1 MEEKRSYSTRVC
13 ITGGSGFIGSWLVKK
28 LLEKGHTVHAT
39 LRNQGDTSKVDLL
52 KSFPNAENNLVL
64 FQADIYNPTEFE
76 PAIEGCEYVFHV
88 ATPLVHDTQSSKY
101 KDTAEAA
108 VAGVRAIAGA
118 CIRSQTVKR
127 LIYTASVMSLSPLT
141 EDGVCFKSCIDES
154 CWTPLNVSFTYADD
168 FTMGYTKSKTLAE
181 KEMLN
186 YNEYDNGSLEVV
198 TLACG
203 LVGGETVLPYVPSS
217 SEAILSLLTGN
228 LFFLNALTFLQ
239 EFLGSI
245 PLVHIEDVCRAHI
258 FCMEKPSMQGRFL
271 CAATN
276 PTIRDFAIYF
286 QEKFPEYQ
294 IAKEFMEGSAEGV
307 RCDFTKLMKIGFQ
320 YKYDTKKILDDS
332 VACGRRLGSLIK

>member
-1 MEEKRSYSTRVC
+1 MEEKSYCRVC
-13 ITGGSGFIGSWLVKK
+13 VTGGSGFIGSWLVKK

-52 KSFPNAENNLVL
+52 KSFPNAENKLVL

-76 PAIEGCEYVFHV
+76 PAINGCEYVFHV
-88 ATPLVHDTQSSKY
+88 ATPMLHNTQSSKY

-108 VAGVRAIAGA
+108 VAGVRVIADA

-127 LIYTASVMSLSPLT
+127 LIYTASCMSSSPLT
-141 EDGVCFKSCIDES
+141 EDGACFKSNIDES
-154 CWTPLNVSFTYADD
+154 CWTPPNVSFTYAND

-186 YNEYDNGSLEVV
+186 YNENDNGRLEVV

-203 LVGGETVLPYVPSS
+203 LVGGETLLPHISSS
-217 SEAILSLLTGN
+217 SETMVSLLTGN
-228 LFFLNALTFLQ
+228 SFFLNALKFLQ
-239 EFLGSI
+239 ELLGSI

-258 FCMEKPSMQGRFL
+258 FCMEKPSMKGRFL

-276 PTIRDFAIYF
+276 PTIREIAIYL
-286 QEKFPEYQ
+286 QEKFSEYQ
-294 IAKEFMEGSAEGV
+294 IAKEFMEGSDEGV
-307 RCDFTKLMKIGFQ
+307 RCDSTKLMKMGFE
-320 YKYDTKKILDDS
+320 YTYDTKKILDDS
-332 VACGRRLGSLIK
+332 VACARRLGSLIK